1 MKKTLALAVTA
12 LALTIGA
19 STAFAGRTIA
29 LCELPYKKLKSHGFT
44 QSALYN
50 EQQVKAFFKVV
61 NVEPED
67 LSQLHPGVRY
77 MLNYDCHR
85 DKGGVAHASLQAVE
99 TPTPAGMLT
108 PNTVTVQWEFT
119 K

>member
-1 MKKTLALAVTA
+1 MKKMLVLAITAITLSM
-12 LALTIGA
+12 
-19 STAFAGRTIA
+19 STSAAFAARTIV
-29 LCELPYKKLKSHGFT
+29 LCELPYKKLKAHGFT
-44 QSALYN
+44 QDALYN
-50 EQQVKAFFKVV
+50 EAQVREFFKVV

-77 MLNYDCHR
+77 AVKYECHR

-99 TPTPAGMLT
+99 TPTPPGMLT
-108 PNTVTVQWEFT
+108 PSTVTVHWEFT